1 MITTLKL
8 TSILF
13 CLLLTFF
20 SNTTLP
26 VASLPGK
33 NSNSNSAVSVYAV
46 LQTNHFELPQIK
58 SFTSALNGFYRL
70 KEKGIVKKDILTII
84 DFSLSANSKRLWVI
98 DLASKTI
105 LFQSLVAHGRNTGE
119 EFANNFSNAAHS
131 FKSSVGFYV
140 TGEVYKGK
148 HGLSLRLDG
157 LEKGVN
163 DNARKRGVVIHAAD
177 YVSATFIKN
186 NKRLGRSQGCPAVPV
201 ALSKEIISIIKDKS
215 CLFIYH
221 SKLNSPLAS

>member
-33 NSNSNSAVSVYAV
+33 NSNNNSAVSVYAV

-70 KEKGIVKKDILTII
+70 KEKGIVK
-84 DFSLSANSKRLWVI
+84 
-98 DLASKTI
+98 
-105 LFQSLVAHGRNTGE
+105 
-119 EFANNFSNAAHS
+119 
-131 FKSSVGFYV
+131 
-140 TGEVYKGK
+140 
-148 HGLSLRLDG
+148 
-157 LEKGVN
+157 
-163 DNARKRGVVIHAAD
+163 
-177 YVSATFIKN
+177 
-186 NKRLGRSQGCPAVPV
+186 
-201 ALSKEIISIIKDKS
+201 
-215 CLFIYH
+215 
-221 SKLNSPLAS
+221 